1 MTAVE
6 NNVSAST
13 APTTIRI
20 FGTAGESFVDGPG
33 VRMAVFV
40 QGCSHHCHGCHNPES
55 QPAGDGYGTV
65 RDIAE
70 LAAFAL
76 ANPMLSGLTLSG
88 GEPFEQAAECAELAR
103 QVKELRPDFN
113 VWSYSGYTFEQLCRR
128 AEAGDGGIQAL
139 LDMTDVL
146 VDGPYIKERHNI
158 SLRFRGSSNQR
169 IIDLNVT
176 RSTGELTLWEDNP
189 MYATH
194 TW

>member
-6 NNVSAST
+6 NNVSANA

-55 QPAGDGYGTV
+55 QPSGDGYGTV

-139 LDMTDVL
+139 LDMTDVR
-146 VDGPYIKERHNI
+146 VDGPFVESKKTFSI
-158 SLRFRGSSNQR
+158 LFRGSSNQR
-169 IIDLNVT
+169 LIDVKQSLSDKTVV
-176 RSTGELTLWEDNP
+176 EIDEKLL
-189 MYATH
+189 
-194 TW
+194 